1 MAKANDPEVLQKEA
15 QVVKLR
21 TQGKTWD
28 EIAALVGYSYGAS
41 AQQAYVRANNRILV
55 DDIKELRQIGQDRLD
70 TALQAIWPD
79 VLAGDIPAV
88 NTLIRLEER
97 RAKLYGLDI
106 PTKIQAE
113 VVTYDPDDIRTRLA
127 QLIAGTYTGGTTDS
141 AQKAL
146 GSTPGAYESDTTG

>member
-1 MAKANDPEVLQKEA
+1 MAKSPDPEVIEREA

-21 TQGKTWD
+21 AQGMTW
-28 EIAALVGYSYGAS
+28 EQIAEAVGYAAPAV
-41 AQQAYVRANNRILV
+41 AQRAYVRANNRILV

-79 VLAGDIPAV
+79 VLAGDIPAI

-97 RAKLYGLDI
+97 RAKLYGLDM

-113 VVTYDPDDIRTRLA
+113 VVTYDPDSVRAELA
-127 QLIAGTYTGGTTDS
+127 RFIALTGNGVAAIEVAGTVS
-141 AQKAL
+141 A
-146 GSTPGAYESDTTG
+146 PESDTAGE

>member
-1 MAKANDPEVLQKEA
+1 MAKSPDPEVIEREA

-21 TQGKTWD
+21 AQGMTWSQ
-28 EIAALVGYSYGAS
+28 IAEAVGYSHPGN

-79 VLAGDIPAV
+79 VLAGDIPAI

-97 RAKLYGLDI
+97 RAKLYGLDM

-113 VVTYDPDDIRTRLA
+113 VVNYDGNSIRGELARLLA
-127 QLIAGTYTGGTTDS
+127 LDGSSVPAIEMAETGS
-141 AQKAL
+141 
-146 GSTPGAYESDTTG
+146 PESDTTGE